1 MQLTVSSSLEG
12 RDLALLKS
20 VINILH
26 SDYAEENDCNWFYS
40 DDNQHQIFIAQ
51 DFFQNGSEY
60 YALIKDRGTRV
71 NIGTQINPKNL
82 RKLFEQLAEGNLTE
96 SLDKDFTA
104 IAKDKASLLKHIY
117 RYMSSQ
123 VLIKM
128 QLTDPTGCQI
138 IIDKLTNVIVSNVPL
153 NPSMIQNQL
162 FQSEVNID
170 YLDSAKGIDETAFK
184 FKNKASHFLWN
195 LGMMQSEQLLLNEFT
210 APHVR
215 FKQTRWPDY
224 GCVKF
229 KNSFITMS
237 ALLWRRAESFQSLK
251 QNYEFNEQEI
261 ISFLNAMSL
270 SASCIISTSRE
281 NKVLPLTQKPKKPPG
296 FLRRLK
302 QKILGNSA

>member
-26 SDYAEENDCNWFYS
+26 SDYAEENDYNWFYS
-40 DDNQHQIFIAQ
+40 DDSQHQIFIAQ

-60 YALIKDRGTRV
+60 YALIKDQGTRV

-96 SLDKDFTA
+96 SIDKDSTA
-104 IAKDKASLLKHIY
+104 ISKDKASLLKHIY

-128 QLTDPTGCQI
+128 QLTGPSGCRI
-138 IIDKLTNVIVSNVPL
+138 IIDKQADDIVSNVPL
-153 NPSMIQNQL
+153 NPSMVQNQL
-162 FQSEVNID
+162 FQCEVNIG
-170 YLDSAKGIDETAFK
+170 YLDSKKEIDDASLK
-184 FKNKASHFLWN
+184 FKSKASHFLWN
-195 LGMMQSEQLLLNEFT
+195 LGLMQSEQLLLNEFE

-251 QNYEFNEQEI
+251 QNHEFNEQEI

-270 SASCIISTSRE
+270 SATCIISTSKE
-281 NKVLPLTQKPKKPPG
+281 NKVLPLAKKAQKPSG
-296 FLRRLK
+296 FLSRLK
-302 QKILGNSA
+302 QKLFGKSA